1 MLWLGT
7 LHGGPAISA
16 IERVYARLG
25 GLEALKRDAGRLRPA
40 QCAGFFADFAV
51 GVVGC
56 KGISLAVRA
65 SSRISLARMGP
76 ATEVDP

>member
-1 MLWLGT
+1 MADRRYPPSSGSMRALVALM
-7 LHGGPAISA
+7 
-16 IERVYARLG
+16 
-25 GLEALKRDAGRLRPA
+25 ALKRDAGRLRPA

-56 KGISLAVRA
+56 EGISLALWA

>member
-40 QCAGFFADFAV
+40 QCAGFLLILRLGLLVAKVF
-51 GVVGC
+51 
-56 KGISLAVRA
+56 R
-65 SSRISLARMGP
+65 
-76 ATEVDP
+76 